1 MKRIGFI
8 NSYYG
13 EVPIIR
19 KFKCKHCEQS
29 VEVDNPKD
37 KRVKYCSSQCE
48 KEYWRQ
54 LTKHKKRDIMRKLSK
69 INNA

>member
-8 NSYYG
+8 ENSYYG
-13 EVPIIR
+13 KIPIIR
-19 KFKCKHCEQS
+19 NFICKHCEQS
-29 VEVDNPKD
+29 VEVDNPRD

-69 INNA
+69 INV